1 MQGTWAQSQV
11 RELRSHMP
19 CIGANKIIFF
29 NSTYILTGAG
39 LPDSREGGKSTNIS
53 VHMNSYVVCSKW
65 YSRKTRYYLLR
76 DSKKKKS
83 FLSEISR
90 KSGKHVD
97 FKEEPRAGMCFTYS
111 VIIRSYTFPFL
122 ILSLLK
128 WPHKMGCAAV
138 STISYLASLSLPL
151 YPLFILMNTDW
162 PRVESHQWLPSE
174 ISPHRWDRDFSS
186 GAPMCLLGRRGKGR
200 DLDDLLLGSELC
212 L

>member
-1 MQGTWAQSQV
+1 MFQVVQQKDQILLAQ
-11 RELRSHMP
+11 RLKEKKM
-19 CIGANKIIFF
+19 FF
-29 NSTYILTGAG
+29 
-39 LPDSREGGKSTNIS
+39 
-53 VHMNSYVVCSKW
+53 KW
-65 YSRKTRYYLLR
+65 
-76 DSKKKKS
+76 
-83 FLSEISR
+83 
-90 KSGKHVD
+90 D
-97 FKEEPRAGMCFTYS
+97 FKEVRKTCGFQGRASCWDVFHLQCDHK
-111 VIIRSYTFPFL
+111 IIYLSLSHPF
-122 ILSLLK
+122 LLK
-128 WPHKMGCAAV
+128 WPHKMGCAVV